1 MIGSRSDKLGIAHST
16 IVVILQEHIGP
27 AVSHHVDV
35 AQIYHIVLISIDVIA
50 VVVEVV
56 ERCVEIGAELNAQDS
71 RDDGCRSIEAVASG
85 NDGTVVPHYGWTPCA
100 IGWSDGSAP
109 APTIV
114 AVIVI
119 PAIVWTTWSDAAM
132 PAIAVVVGSWAT
144 VVDATMVWA
153 ATRTVVASATAGIIA
168 MSSARAVI
176 ARAIVAAAMSTAGTV
191 IAGAIVAAAIVSAAV
206 STAWTVL
213 AWAIVATA
221 VVAAMST
228 AVIAVAGVYIAAI
241 SIISA
246 GIRIVSSRVIYS
258 GTVVAART
266 VIASIAVVASGTVV
280 ATIAGSH
287 GNAIGSFAIL
297 VARLIGWA
305 VVVIAVVLGAAR
317 SGVRA
322 LILVTFVVVA
332 IVASATVI
340 TVTMVS
346 TTAWTFVST
355 RGRDI

>member
-27 AVSHHVDV
+27 AVSHHVDI

-85 NDGTVVPHYGWTPCA
+85 NDGTVVPHYGWTPYA

-119 PAIVWTTWSDAAM
+119 PAIVWTTWPDAAM
-132 PAIAVVVGSWAT
+132 PAIAVVVRSWAT
-144 VVDATMVWA
+144 VVDATVVWA
-153 ATRTVVASATAGIIA
+153 AARTVVAWATAGMI
-168 MSSARAVI
+168 
-176 ARAIVAAAMSTAGTV
+176 AMSTAGTV
-191 IAGAIVAAAIVSAAV
+191 IAGAIVSAAIVAAAV
-206 STAWTVL
+206 STAWTVI

-246 GIRIVSSRVIYS
+246 GIRIISSRVIAS

-266 VIASIAVVASGTVV
+266 VIASIAVVASGTAV

-305 VVVIAVVLGAAR
+305 IVVIAVVLGAAR
-317 SGVRA
+317 SGVRT

-346 TTAWTFVST
+346 TTAWAIVATS
-355 RGRDI
+355 GRRV